1 MMATKKNMSFLWFP
15 IMIKMMRMLDTHT
28 KSVSPNSTN
37 MIFLETIM
45 VMLPLRSYKAD
56 EFAVGNNGIYNI
68 FIYSLLDGTLAKT
81 ITTNFMI

>member
-45 VMLPLRSYKAD
+45 VMLPLRSYKA
-56 EFAVGNNGIYNI
+56 EM
-68 FIYSLLDGTLAKT
+68 SLLSVTMEF
-81 ITTNFMI
+81 TTSSSTHS